1 MAEGFTRSTV
11 LEYID
16 RNLEG
21 DTGFYLNL
29 CSLDLL
35 IDSSCTYS
43 NIGVFYVYC
52 LRVRIINVSRNNL

>member
-16 RNLEG
+16 KNFEG

-35 IDSSCTYS
+35 IDSSWS
-43 NIGVFYVYC
+43 
-52 LRVRIINVSRNNL
+52 